1 VRRHRAVVGFEF
13 AQSSKVGT
21 LVGHHA
27 NVVVAILAERPATK
41 LQCGPLSA
49 EIHSNLKCWLP
60 NIMFRVKVKYA
71 LMGLCLIGRPN
82 VER

>member
-21 LVGHHA
+21 LVGHHV
-27 NVVVAILAERPATK
+27 NVVVAILAERPAMK

-49 EIHSNLKCWLP
+49 AIQPNLKSWLLD
-60 NIMFRVKVKYA
+60 IIFRMKVR
-71 LMGLCLIGRPN
+71 CT
-82 VER
+82 